1 MDVDHSL
8 NLTSLTVDN
17 CLRVFKIF
25 LDSFLAINL
34 HYFFTLSITY
44 QNSAVRR
51 QIFTIHASPKKF
63 YHSKIANWWGIQKK
77 YCKNKSL

>member
-25 LDSFLAINL
+25 LDIFLAINL
-34 HYFFTLSITY
+34 HYSFTLSITY
-44 QNSAVRR
+44 QNSAVQH
-51 QIFTIHASPKKF
+51 QIFTTHA
-63 YHSKIANWWGIQKK
+63 NR
-77 YCKNKSL
+77 

>member
-25 LDSFLAINL
+25 LDIFLLIYL
-34 HYFFTLSITY
+34 HYSFTLAITY

-51 QIFTIHASPKKF
+51 QIFTAHA
-63 YHSKIANWWGIQKK
+63 N
-77 YCKNKSL
+77 L

>member
-8 NLTSLTVDN
+8 NLTSLTVDD

-34 HYFFTLSITY
+34 HYSFTLPITY
-44 QNSAVRR
+44 QNSAVRH
-51 QIFTIHASPKKF
+51 QIFIIHT
-63 YHSKIANWWGIQKK
+63 NR
-77 YCKNKSL
+77 

>member
-17 CLRVFKIF
+17 FLTVFRRI
-25 LDSFLAINL
+25 LDSFLPIYL
-34 HYFFTLSITY
+34 HYSFTLSITY

-51 QIFTIHASPKKF
+51 QIFTAHA
-63 YHSKIANWWGIQKK
+63 N
-77 YCKNKSL
+77 L